1 MNHARTFRMLIG
13 GLAATLITGTVGVS
27 AAEAGPA
34 KPGGVSGL
42 SAVVT
47 PGNLTYGVASS
58 WNAVPNATAYRA
70 SLTKGGT
77 TLASKTVS
85 SPSWNAT
92 LTTSPGIATLSVQ
105 AVVGHR
111 KGRAGTTSVA
121 LLDVTRPNGSFSTTW
136 SNDTGAATLSQDS
149 LTDDSPVALVTRSVD
164 WGDGSPVQ
172 PWTLGTTLDH
182 SYTLT
187 PAQEVTFQPK
197 VTLTDAATN
206 ARTVDAAPI
215 VFNDLVAPTGSFGV
229 STATAWA
236 KLTKVTLSQAAL
248 GDNRTATTDIA
259 RTVDWGDGSPVTT
272 WTAGT
277 TIGHVYTAGGTPAPV
292 VRAEDQ
298 AHNVATFTLSAVT
311 VKVDAVAPV
320 VRLLFSK
327 TNQHSVRVW
336 RLLRGTATDTS
347 GTGVKKVGLRAVEK
361 RGTKWF
367 GYRPATK
374 TWVKAASKAAA
385 FKKGRAF
392 ALTTNLRH
400 RWAATLAGL
409 RKGTLVYKVS
419 ATDRVGNASPVV
431 IHKVTLTKR

>member
-1 MNHARTFRMLIG
+1 MLIG
-13 GLAATLITGTVGVS
+13 GLAATLIAGTVGVG
-27 AAEAGPA
+27 AAEARPTR
-34 KPGGVSGL
+34 PGGVTGL
-42 SAVVT
+42 GAVVA
-47 PGNLTYGVASS
+47 PGDLVYGVASS
-58 WNAVPNATAYRA
+58 WAAVPNATAYRA

-77 TLASKTVS
+77 TLASKIVS
-85 SPSWNAT
+85 GPSWSAT
-92 LTTSPGIATLSVQ
+92 LNTTPGTATLSVQ

-111 KGRAGTTSVA
+111 KGRASTMSVA
-121 LLDVTRPNGSFSTTW
+121 LLDVTRPNGSFSSTW

-149 LTDDSPVALVTRSVD
+149 LTDDSPVSLVTRSVD

-172 PWTLGTTLDH
+172 SWTSGTTLDH
-182 SYTLT
+182 TYTLT
-187 PAQEVTFQPK
+187 PAQELTRQPT

-206 ARTVDAAPI
+206 TRTVDAAPI

-248 GDNRTATTDIA
+248 SDNRTAAADIA

-272 WTAGT
+272 WTTGT
-277 TIGHVYTAGGTPAPV
+277 TISHVYAAGGTRVPV

-298 AHNVATFTLSAVT
+298 AHNVATFPLSAVT
-311 VKVDAVAPV
+311 VNVDSVAPV
-320 VRLLFSK
+320 VKLLFSK
-327 TNQHSVRVW
+327 MNRHSVRVW
-336 RLLRGTATDTS
+336 RLLRGKATDTS
-347 GTGVKKVGLRAVEK
+347 GTGVKKVHLRAVEK
-361 RGTKWF
+361 RGTRWF

-374 TWVKAASKAAA
+374 TWVKAASRAAA

-400 RWAATLAGL
+400 QWAATLAGL